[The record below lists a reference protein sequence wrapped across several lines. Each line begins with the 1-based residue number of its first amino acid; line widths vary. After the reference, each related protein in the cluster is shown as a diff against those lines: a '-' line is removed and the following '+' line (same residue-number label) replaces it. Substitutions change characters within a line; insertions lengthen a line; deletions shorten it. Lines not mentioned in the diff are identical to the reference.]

1 MQQQVFLPDSAPFTE
16 SQRAW
21 LNGFVAG
28 LLGAERAQAAPG
40 AQPAAVP
47 QVDEDFPWHDP
58 TLALDER
65 MKLSSGRP
73 LERRLMAAMGQ
84 LDCGQCGYL
93 CRTYAEAIAGG
104 AEGDLGKCVPGGR
117 TTAKKLKE
125 LLAHRPIASA
135 TRPAQVVAPPPVVH
149 RGYGRAAPVPA
160 RLISSVPLTAPGSER
175 EVRHVALELGES
187 GLLYEPGDSL
197 GIWPHNNPDEVELL
211 IAILRAKGSEA
222 VTLPDGGVISA
233 REALGRECDLR
244 APSDALYALLAREAK
259 DEADRSRLSKLAEDD
274 SQAEGFGVHDV
285 LDALLEF
292 PSARPSIVEFA
303 AALGRMQPRLYS
315 IACSQKKH
323 PREVHLTVSVLR
335 YEKNDRSYLGAGSGL
350 LSEHLRPGRTA
361 SVFVQRAH
369 AFRLPADLA
378 AQVIMIGPGTGIAP
392 FRAFL
397 QERAAAGAAGRNWLF
412 FGNHRREGDFL
423 YRTELEE
430 FAVKRVLSRM
440 DLAFSRDQ
448 TNKVYVQHKML
459 EAAQELWRWLANGAY
474 LYVCGDAQRMAG
486 DVDLALQQIAVA
498 QGGMDNA
505 AAKRFLAELTK
516 AGRYQRDVY

>member
-65 MKLSSGRP
+65 MKLASGRP

-135 TRPAQVVAPPPVVH
+135 TRPAQVVAPPPVAH

-244 APSDALYALLAREAK
+244 APSDALYALLARKAK

-292 PSARPSIVEFA
+292 PSARPSIVEFV
-303 AALGRMQPRLYS
+303 AALARMQSRLYS
-315 IACSQKKH
+315 IACSQKRH

-335 YEKNDRSYLGAGSGL
+335 YEKNDR
-350 LSEHLRPGRTA
+350 
-361 SVFVQRAH
+361 
-369 AFRLPADLA
+369 
-378 AQVIMIGPGTGIAP
+378 
-392 FRAFL
+392 
-397 QERAAAGAAGRNWLF
+397 NWLF
-412 FGNHRREGDFL
+412 FGNHRREADFL
-423 YRTELEE
+423 YRTEMEE
-430 FAVKRVLSRM
+430 FALKRVLSRM
-440 DLAFSRDQ
+440 DLAFSRNQ

-486 DVDLALQQIAVA
+486 DVDLALQQIAVT
-498 QGGMDNA
+498 QGGMDSA